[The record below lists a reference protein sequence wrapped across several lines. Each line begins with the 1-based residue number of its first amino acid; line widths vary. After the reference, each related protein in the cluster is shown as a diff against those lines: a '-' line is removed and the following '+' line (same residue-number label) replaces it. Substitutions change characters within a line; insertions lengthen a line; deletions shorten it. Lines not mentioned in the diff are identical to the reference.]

1 MSHDLVAWQ
10 PLVLSCMF
18 CFRNV
23 ASAKEQL
30 LKIQRECMHCEI
42 WSEVERT
49 DEHWTYNI
57 SEHNLTASISN
68 AAEFEIPV

>member
-1 MSHDLVAWQ
+1 
-10 PLVLSCMF
+10 MF
-18 CFRNV
+18 SFRDV
-23 ASAKEQL
+23 PSVKIQL

-57 SEHNLTASISN
+57 SEHNQMASISN
-68 AAEFEIPV
+68 AAAFEILV